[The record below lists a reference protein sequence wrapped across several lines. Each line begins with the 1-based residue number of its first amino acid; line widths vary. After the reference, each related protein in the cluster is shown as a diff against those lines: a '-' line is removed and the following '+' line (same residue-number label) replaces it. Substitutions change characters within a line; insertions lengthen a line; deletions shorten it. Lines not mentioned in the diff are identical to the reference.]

1 MPGGGGTDINY
12 DWPNPWEY
20 DIDSTLRAAVDSE
33 LAANVD
39 SSVKADVDS
48 SVRVLGNSEQ
58 PVTLKLEPLKIAAT
72 TQFVGSREQ
81 PVTLKLEPVEVSTT
95 LRGDPKAPI
104 STRSEIEFTN
114 LPRLTFDELITVI
127 KTFTTPTLRIHF
139 PVGLNFAFSFF
150 PLNVLGYDAATF
162 SICGEQQVITEA
174 YVPNRFERCDVD
186 CEPADCGPTVS
197 ISVAE

>member
-20 DIDSTLRAAVDSE
+20 DIDSTLNAVATSE

-39 SSVKADVDS
+39 SSVQ
-48 SVRVLGNSEQ
+48 VLGNSDQ

-104 STRSEIEFTN
+104 STRSEVEFTN

-127 KTFTTPTLRIHF
+127 KTFTTPTLRIHL

-186 CEPADCGPTVS
+186 CEPVECGPTVS
-197 ISVAE
+197 IAVDE